1 LCTPGVTIHPQAI
14 LRRVLLEA
22 SRLFQGISRD
32 KLKSSKTIKAK
43 SKL

>member
-1 LCTPGVTIHPQAI
+1 VCAQAI

>member
-1 LCTPGVTIHPQAI
+1 
-14 LRRVLLEA
+14 VLLEA